1 MSHVL
6 ITREGLRRQNA
17 PGQTECLL
25 RLTRT
30 LKSVEE

>member
-17 PGQTECLL
+17 PGQTEVSFEAHKNSQKC
-25 RLTRT
+25 
-30 LKSVEE
+30 